1 MNKENELKILRFIN
15 DRIFQAIGIVM
26 LVVLLLGVYYMADV
40 LYVYYRAE
48 DRKIFSYRPS
58 EDNTEILKD
67 LSEDAVAWVRIND
80 TDIDYPIMQ
89 GEDNS
94 KYLNTDPYGDFS
106 LSGSIFLDA
115 RNNPGFADTYS
126 LVYGHHMDHGAM
138 FGALDPFLGE
148 EYLSEHTEGEIFTA
162 DGHVYDLHIF
172 ASSIVNVKIPEI
184 FHATECDGNAEW
196 IAANA
201 DTFFE
206 PQDEEWK
213 ERVVAL
219 TTCTSADTTDRTCVF
234 GWLSEAKDI
243 DAEEAPEALLDLEQ
257 EEPEKSE
264 N

>member
-1 MNKENELKILRFIN
+1 MNKDNELKILRFIN
-15 DRIFQAIGIVM
+15 DRIFQAIGIV
-26 LVVLLLGVYYMADV
+26 LLAVLLLGVYYMADV

-58 EDNTEILKD
+58 EDNTEILRD
-67 LSEDAVAWVRIND
+67 LSEEAVAWVRIED

-89 GEDNS
+89 GEDNA

-115 RNNPGFADTYS
+115 RNNPDFADTYS
-126 LVYGHHMDHGAM
+126 LVYGHHMDHNAM

-148 EYLSEHTEGEIFTA
+148 KYLSEHTKGKIFA
-162 DGHVYDLHIF
+162 VGGQVYDLHIF
-172 ASSIVNVKIPEI
+172 ASSIVKAEVPEI
-184 FHATECDGNAEW
+184 FRVTECGGNAEW

-206 PQDEEWK
+206 PQEEGWK

-234 GWLSEAKDI
+234 GWLSEAEDVN
-243 DAEEAPEALLDLEQ
+243 AEEAPEALFGS
-257 EEPEKSE
+257 EKE
-264 N
+264 GAED